1 MKPGFVWVQSLLDN
15 SVPQVIDLNTNRR
28 LHLPVDLTRNDNI
41 SNYCGRFFNCSIKID
56 GVRKKKCFDLSENNE
71 VTFSGAGVVEDITSD
86 SIIRE
91 TLSNITCVNWRGD
104 ILWSFVRTEKLRSY
118 IFDQFSWK
126 NNWISQLTNSAIV
139 CLDRASGE
147 IS

>member
-1 MKPGFVWVQSLLDN
+1 MKTSVIYCLLL
-15 SVPQVIDLNTNRR
+15 SVSIKIIATDIDKKS
-28 LHLPVDLTRNDNI
+28 TRVTKTTE
-41 SNYCGRFFNCSIKID
+41 SIKID

-91 TLSNITCVNWRGD
+91 TLSDITCVNWRGD
-104 ILWSFVRTEKLRSY
+104 ILWSFVRPEKLRSY